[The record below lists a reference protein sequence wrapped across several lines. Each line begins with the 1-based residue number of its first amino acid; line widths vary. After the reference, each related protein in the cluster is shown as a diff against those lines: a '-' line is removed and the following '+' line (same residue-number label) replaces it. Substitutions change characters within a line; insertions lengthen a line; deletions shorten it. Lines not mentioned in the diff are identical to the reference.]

1 MFHGNIIWQPL
12 QQERRLSPA
21 ACCPINEIPDKQWKK
36 AINNIQQWYN
46 LQDSRLLTIGN
57 LLSPDFY
64 IDTKWYD
71 TLVFKRSVQ
80 DFNKKL
86 EAPASCPQSK
96 QPSKLQTFGLS
107 LPNLRD
113 FRNIESNFGILQSQ
127 RNTSKYCIAM
137 QGFGKRSSTPEN
149 WLLFYRW
156 TRNDENE
163 KETISWRAPC
173 EKHQPESTMQTI
185 FKQ

>member
-1 MFHGNIIWQPL
+1 MT
-12 QQERRLSPA
+12 A
-21 ACCPINEIPDKQWKK
+21 APTRETPIPCC
-36 AINNIQQWYN
+36 
-46 LQDSRLLTIGN
+46 
-57 LLSPDFY
+57 LLSN
-64 IDTKWYD
+64 KWDPWQAVEESYQQYS
-71 TLVFKRSVQ
+71 TMIEPSRFKVANHRESPQ
-80 DFNKKL
+80 SWFLHRHQMIWHPRLQKKRAGFQQKAW